1 MLKTLAGTGH
11 RFVARFAISRGVSPR
26 SVTSAVGDDGVHS
39 RPDAA
44 GDRVAD
50 SAAADR
56 AQEVNTVLY
65 SALCL
70 GLFVGLSVAH
80 VTAQVSQSPETEAG
94 EPTGAA
100 DKEAE
105 PTGGADKEAEPTPA
119 IAGTGAGTDDTSSTK
134 ASAIEDAQ
142 DAAQD
147 TAPEATEAYRKRVEQ
162 AVQEFQLGNYAE
174 ARALFGQAHRLYPN
188 ARTARGLGLTEFEL
202 KNYPQSISYL
212 EQALA
217 SEVRPLSGRLREDT
231 QGLVTRAK
239 GFVGQF
245 TLVLEPEP
253 TGKVR
258 IWVDGARVRLDA
270 AGQLF
275 LSVGQRRL
283 QIRARGYHEILRTVN
298 VLGGEQERIEAE
310 LRPLTPEP
318 ETPKVPPPSLAVAP
332 SPPVGSEAPA
342 AATAGE
348 PLEDA
353 GGSVWSSPWL
363 WAGAGAVV
371 VGGVVAVLA
380 LSSGGDSSSSPT
392 IDADLTVSGL

>member
-1 MLKTLAGTGH
+1 M
-11 RFVARFAISRGVSPR
+11 
-26 SVTSAVGDDGVHS
+26 
-39 RPDAA
+39 
-44 GDRVAD
+44 
-50 SAAADR
+50 
-56 AQEVNTVLY
+56 LY

-105 PTGGADKEAEPTPA
+105 PTGAADEEAEPTGAADEEAKPTGGADEEAKPTGGADKEAKPTGAADKEAEPTGGADKEAKPTGGADKEAEPTPA